1 MFKFFKKEEP
11 QKLNDFNF
19 AFSKVK
25 FILKYANTLDE
36 KITIL
41 NSAIEIVKS
50 DIKYSLLSDII
61 YKEFSRDLTGVFLA
75 PFKVITE
82 NGIMENHYTDELIEI
97 DLSKDTVISVP
108 WNAERFA
115 KKIIHLKNSD
125 FIYHE
130 NNHFAYYFTDL
141 DITYLYNGIHSGT
154 VGALFKKGFIK
165 AEKVNIETIYP
176 YIYYKGDYAYSSIT
190 HEKIFKIIDYRLAL
204 LFELGKM
211 RYNMLNENIK

>member
-25 FILKYANTLDE
+25 FILEYTNTLDE

-41 NSAIEIVKS
+41 NSAIEIVK
-50 DIKYSLLSDII
+50 SDII

-82 NGIMENHYTDELIEI
+82 NGIMENHYTDELVEI
-97 DLSKDTVISVP
+97 DLSKDIVISVP
-108 WNAERFA
+108 WNAKRFVE
-115 KKIIHLKNSD
+115 KIIHLKKYD

-141 DITYLYNGIHSGT
+141 DITYLYNGIHSGRAG
-154 VGALFKKGFIK
+154 VLFKKGFIK
-165 AEKVNIETIYP
+165 AKKVNIESTYP
-176 YIYYKGDYAYSSIT
+176 YIYYQGDYAYSSIT
-190 HEKIFKIIDYRLAL
+190 HEKIFKIMDYRLPL

-211 RYNMLNENIK
+211 RYNLLNENIKNIKN